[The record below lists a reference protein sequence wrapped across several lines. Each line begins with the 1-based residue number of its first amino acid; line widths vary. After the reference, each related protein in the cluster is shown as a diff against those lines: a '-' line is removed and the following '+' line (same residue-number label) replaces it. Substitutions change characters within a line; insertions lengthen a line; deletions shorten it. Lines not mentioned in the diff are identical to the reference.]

1 MGAGNRRPETGD
13 RKPETGDLKQETGDQ
28 PLIIDFHNHYY
39 PPEYLDAVKKG
50 PARVRIDYDA
60 AGNPRLH
67 YPGDYNIL
75 VPGHRDL
82 DYREGVLKQHG
93 VNRQLLTFTTPGVHF
108 EDARAAVVMARAIN
122 DAFAREVRQRRSFSA
137 LATLPLNDP
146 AASVEELMRAM
157 QELGLRGA
165 MVFSNVN
172 GTPLADATYEPLW
185 KKANE
190 LKALVY
196 IHPAHPASV
205 VGMEDYWLT
214 ALVGFLADT
223 TLAAAHLVFA
233 GVPERY
239 PNITWALTHMGGVL
253 PYLAERCDR
262 GYEAFADCRR
272 NISRP
277 PTDYFKQ
284 FYYDTVNFNPDA
296 INFAITFA
304 GVDHILAGSDYPH
317 QIGSIPKMLDSLSK
331 IDVTDQDRQKIL
343 GGNAA
348 RLLGVRGQ

>member
-1 MGAGNRRPETGD
+1 M
-13 RKPETGDLKQETGDQ
+13 
-28 PLIIDFHNHYY
+28 IIDFHNHYY

-50 PARVRIDYDA
+50 PARVKLDYGPD
-60 AGNPRLH
+60 GNPRLH

-82 DYREGVLKQHG
+82 DYREGVLREHG
-93 VNRQLLTFTTPGVHF
+93 VDRQVITFTTPGTHF
-108 EDARAAVVMARAIN
+108 EDPQTAVGMARAVN
-122 DAFAREVRQRRSFSA
+122 DAYGREVKRRRQFIA

-146 AASVEELMRAM
+146 AASVTELERAM
-157 QELGLRGA
+157 KEHGLPGA

-172 GTPLADATYEPLW
+172 GTPLADAVYEPLW

-190 LKALVY
+190 LNAVIY

-205 VGMEDYWLT
+205 EGMEQYWLT
-214 ALVGFLADT
+214 ALVGFLFDT
-223 TLAAAHLVFA
+223 TLATAHLVFA

-239 PNITWALTHMGGVL
+239 PNIRWALTHMGGAL

-262 GYEAFADCRR
+262 GFEAFADCRQ
-272 NISRP
+272 NITKP
-277 PTDYFKQ
+277 PSEYFKQ
-284 FYYDTVNFNPDA
+284 MYYDTVNFNPDA

-304 GVDHILAGSDYPH
+304 GADHILAGSDYPH
-317 QIGSIPKMLDSLSK
+317 QIGSIPKMLDALSR
-331 IDVTDQDRQKIL
+331 INVTDEQRQQIL

-348 RLLGVRGQ
+348 TLLGLQ